1 MGDKSDRE
9 TWGVPVKDILDRI
22 GPFKKQCHER
32 QDPTDFIVV
41 CLVSHSIQI
50 GLYWSVNALW
60 HEHSMSLRLLKKQLS
75 KQVNVGV
82 EANNESESKTDKD
95 PVYAYV
101 SQSAVEEERRKK
113 KLVGK
118 TQASAKATKKKKRNS
133 AANRQGRVS
142 RKTIIASNL
151 SYLKR
156 MG

>member
-1 MGDKSDRE
+1 
-9 TWGVPVKDILDRI
+9 
-22 GPFKKQCHER
+22 
-32 QDPTDFIVV
+32 
-41 CLVSHSIQI
+41 
-50 GLYWSVNALW
+50 
-60 HEHSMSLRLLKKQLS
+60 MSLRLLKKQLL

-82 EANNESESKTDKD
+82 EANNNEGESKTEKD

-118 TQASAKATKKKKRNS
+118 TQASAKATKKKKRTS

>member
-1 MGDKSDRE
+1 
-9 TWGVPVKDILDRI
+9 
-22 GPFKKQCHER
+22 
-32 QDPTDFIVV
+32 
-41 CLVSHSIQI
+41 
-50 GLYWSVNALW
+50 
-60 HEHSMSLRLLKKQLS
+60 MSLRLLKKQLS
-75 KQVNVGV
+75 KQVTEGV
-82 EANNESESKTDKD
+82 EANKEGVSKADKD

-118 TQASAKATKKKKRNS
+118 TQGSTKATKKKRNS

-142 RKTIIASNL
+142 RKTVIASNL

>member
-1 MGDKSDRE
+1 MPRA
-9 TWGVPVKDILDRI
+9 T
-22 GPFKKQCHER
+22 
-32 QDPTDFIVV
+32 DPTDFIVV
-41 CLVSHSIQI
+41 YLDSHSIQI

-60 HEHSMSLRLLKKQLS
+60 YEHSMSLRLLKKQLL

-82 EANNESESKTDKD
+82 EANNNNEGESKTEKD

>member
-1 MGDKSDRE
+1 
-9 TWGVPVKDILDRI
+9 
-22 GPFKKQCHER
+22 
-32 QDPTDFIVV
+32 
-41 CLVSHSIQI
+41 
-50 GLYWSVNALW
+50 
-60 HEHSMSLRLLKKQLS
+60 MSLRLLKKQLS

-82 EANNESESKTDKD
+82 EANNNNEGESKTEKD

-118 TQASAKATKKKKRNS
+118 TQASAKATKKKKKRTS

-142 RKTIIASNL
+142 RKTTIASNL